1 MSRILWKQALR
12 PSPDASPQPFV
23 YDLYDN
29 FDFRIPRTSALS
41 LADEQIVELPE
52 PRSFRSL
59 NRAGLM
65 LCAVGLS
72 CKDAVAPYIANDP
85 FSVGLYCAMQ
95 DGPDDYKSAKQMAH
109 TPPEEFARSYKHLRS
124 SKQFL
129 REVGSVQASFLS
141 IFLGAMGP
149 LYGFTH
155 SRWAGLHALEQ
166 AECDLKNGVVQAA
179 VVGSGFSL
187 EDPLLTMRV
196 RRSIPEHSILCE
208 GAAALVLTATEE
220 YTDWRSALP
229 ESGDHFYGT
238 AHDLVLL
245 AIGAEQYEQDLER
258 STVTTGSGEG
268 DLQCVASERA
278 GD

>member
-12 PSPDASPQPFV
+12 PSPDAAPQNYI
-23 YDLYDN
+23 YDLYEN
-29 FDFRIPRTSALS
+29 CDFQIPRTCTLPRT
-41 LADEQIVELPE
+41 DEEIVELPE

-65 LCAVGLS
+65 LMAVGLP
-72 CKDAVAPYIANDP
+72 ARELIAQYVAEDP

-95 DGPDDYKSAKQMAH
+95 DGPDDYKSAKQMAN
-109 TPPEEFARSYKHLRS
+109 TPPEDFARMYKFLRS

-141 IFLGAMGP
+141 ISLGTMGP

-166 AECDLKNGVVQAA
+166 AECDLKNGVVKAA
-179 VVGSGFSL
+179 IVASAFSL
-187 EDPLLTMRV
+187 EDPLLSMRI
-196 RRSIPEHSILCE
+196 RRSIPDSSILCE
-208 GAAALVLTATEE
+208 GAAALVLTASEE
-220 YTDWRSALP
+220 YTDWRSAMP
-229 ESGDHFYGT
+229 ASGECFYGT

-245 AIGAEQYEQDLER
+245 ATGNEQYEQDFER
-258 STVTTGSGEG
+258 SGIAVGSGDG
-268 DLQCVASERA
+268 DLQCVAGERS

>member
-1 MSRILWKQALR
+1 VSRIQWKQALR
-12 PSPDASPQPFV
+12 PSPSATPQDYT

-29 FDFRIPRTSALS
+29 FDFRIPRTCALPQT
-41 LADEQIVELPE
+41 DEQIVELPE

-65 LCAVGLS
+65 LAAVGLQT
-72 CKDAVAPYIANDP
+72 KNIVAEYLAEDP

-109 TPPEEFARSYKHLRS
+109 TPPEDFARQYKFLRS

-141 IFLGAMGP
+141 IFLGTMGP

-166 AECDLKNGVVQAA
+166 AECDLHNGVVKAA
-179 VVGSGFSL
+179 IVGSAFSL
-187 EDPLLTMRV
+187 EDPLLTMRI
-196 RRSIPEHSILCE
+196 RRSIPDTSILCE
-208 GAAALVLTATEE
+208 GAAALVLTASEE
-220 YTDWRSALP
+220 YTDWRSVMP
-229 ESGDHFYGT
+229 ESGECFYGT

-245 AIGAEQYEQDLER
+245 ATGSEQYEQNFER
-258 STVTTGSGEG
+258 SGAVVGSGDG
-268 DLQCVASERA
+268 NLQCVASERS

>member
-1 MSRILWKQALR
+1 MSRIRWKQALR
-12 PSPDASPQPFV
+12 PSLNATPQDYTYEV
-23 YDLYDN
+23 YDN
-29 FDFRIPRTSALS
+29 VDFRIPRTCALPQT
-41 LADEQIVELPE
+41 DEQIVELPE

-65 LCAVGLS
+65 LAAVGLQA
-72 CKDAVAPYIANDP
+72 KEAVAEYVAQDP

-95 DGPDDYKSAKQMAH
+95 DGPDDYKSAKQMAY
-109 TPPEEFARSYKHLRS
+109 TPPEEFARQYKFLRS

-141 IFLGAMGP
+141 IFLGTMGP

-166 AECDLKNGVVQAA
+166 AECDLHNGVVKAA
-179 VVGSGFSL
+179 IVGSAFSL
-187 EDPLLTMRV
+187 EDPLLTMRI
-196 RRSIPEHSILCE
+196 RRSIPDSSSLCE
-208 GAAALVLTATEE
+208 GAAALVLTASEE
-220 YTDWRSALP
+220 YTNWRNAMP
-229 ESGDHFYGT
+229 EVGECFYGT

-245 AIGAEQYEQDLER
+245 ATGGEYYEQNFER
-258 STVTTGSGEG
+258 SGAVVESGDG
-268 DLQCVASERA
+268 DLQCVASERS

>member
-1 MSRILWKQALR
+1 LW
-12 PSPDASPQPFV
+12 PCTEASPQPFV

-29 FDFRIPRTSALS
+29 FDFRIPLTCALPQT
-41 LADEQIVELPE
+41 DEEIVELPE
-52 PRSFRSL
+52 PRSFRSM

-65 LCAVGLS
+65 LAKVGLS
-72 CKDAVAPYIANDP
+72 CRDVLAPYVAEDP

-95 DGPDDYKSAKQMAH
+95 DGPDDYQCAKEMAH
-109 TPPEEFARSYKHLRS
+109 TPPEDFARLYKLLRS

-141 IFLGAMGP
+141 IFLGTMGP

-166 AECDLKNGVVQAA
+166 AESDLKYGVVKAA
-179 VVGSGFSL
+179 LVGSAFSL
-187 EDPLLTMRV
+187 QDPLLSMRI
-196 RRSIPEHSILCE
+196 RRSIGEDSVLCE
-208 GAAALVLTATEE
+208 GAAALVLVASEE
-220 YTDWRSALP
+220 YTDWRAAMPSN
-229 ESGDHFYGT
+229 EERFYGT

-245 AIGAEQYEQDLER
+245 ANGSEQYEQDFQR
-258 STVTTGSGEG
+258 STVAAGSGDG

>member
-1 MSRILWKQALR
+1 MSKILWKQALR
-12 PSPDASPQPFV
+12 PSPSAPPQPYV

-29 FDFRIPRTSALS
+29 YEFCIPRTSGLPQT
-41 LADEQIVELPE
+41 DEQIVELPE

-65 LCAVGLS
+65 LAAVGLQT
-72 CKDAVAPYIANDP
+72 KETLAPYLAEDP

-109 TPPEEFARSYKHLRS
+109 TPPEEFARMYKLLRS

-141 IFLGAMGP
+141 IFLGTMGP

-166 AECDLKNGVVQAA
+166 AECDLKNGVVKAA
-179 VVGSGFSL
+179 LVGGAFSL
-187 EDPLLTMRV
+187 EDPLLSMRV
-196 RRSIPEHSILCE
+196 WRSISDTSILCE
-208 GAAALVLTATEE
+208 GAAAMVLTASEE
-220 YTDWRSALP
+220 YTNWRHVMP
-229 ESGDHFYGT
+229 EGGQCFYGT

-245 AIGAEQYEQDLER
+245 AIGSEQNEQDAER
-258 STVTTGSGEG
+258 SGSVVECGDG
-268 DLQCVASERA
+268 DLQYAAAERS
-278 GD
+278 GR

>member
-1 MSRILWKQALR
+1 VSRILWKQALR
-12 PSPDASPQPFV
+12 PSPSAPPQPYS
-23 YDLYDN
+23 YDLYEN
-29 FDFRIPRTSALS
+29 FDFRIPRTCALPQT
-41 LADEQIVELPE
+41 DEQIVELPE

-65 LCAVGLS
+65 LAAVGLQAREALA
-72 CKDAVAPYIANDP
+72 DYLAEDP

-109 TPPEEFARSYKHLRS
+109 TPPEDFARSYKFLRS

-141 IFLGAMGP
+141 IFLGTMGP

-166 AECDLKNGVVQAA
+166 AECDLQNGVVKAA
-179 VVGSGFSL
+179 LVGSAFSL
-187 EDPLLTMRV
+187 EDPLLSMRI
-196 RRSIPEHSILCE
+196 RRSIPDTSVLCE
-208 GAAALVLTATEE
+208 GAAALVLTASNE
-220 YTDWRSALP
+220 YTGWRSVMP
-229 ESGDHFYGT
+229 ETGECFYGT

-245 AIGAEQYEQDLER
+245 ATGSEQYEQDFER
-258 STVTTGSGEG
+258 SGVVAGSGDG
-268 DLQCVASERA
+268 DLQCVASERS